1 MASSARGRKL
11 WGVGSAFIIMEQV
24 FFQTSLIAAFVAGM
38 VALFAPCCITFL
50 LPAYLGSVFKEK
62 SKVLLATLVFGLG
75 IFIVLLPAVLGVSLV
90 STLLYRYHDTL
101 YILGGTMLFIVAL
114 LSFLGIKFPMPRF
127 SKTTTNG
134 KTDIISIFLLGVF
147 SGIAS
152 ACCAPVLVGILTF
165 TLLSPNMLGAIL
177 IGAMYVLGMVF
188 PLLLISIFLSKKMP
202 SFSAFRKPIGSL
214 NILGKTYFLFLNNL
228 IAAIIFF
235 VTSVLIFYLTF
246 TGRLVMGKAYGITL
260 AIQNVGVFVNQY
272 VGDSIIFNIIFLSLV
287 IFIIYK
293 IAKRV

>member
-1 MASSARGRKL
+1 
-11 WGVGSAFIIMEQV
+11 MEQV

-62 SKVLLATLVFGLG
+62 SKILLATLVFGLG
-75 IFIVLLPAVLGVSLV
+75 IFIVLLPAVLGVSLI
-90 STLLYRYHDTL
+90 SKLLFRYHDTL
-101 YILGGTMLFIVAL
+101 YILGGIMLFIVAL
-114 LSFLGIKFPMPRF
+114 LSFLGIKFPMPSFRG
-127 SKTTTNG
+127 STPKTGKDG
-134 KTDIISIFLLGVF
+134 KTDIVSIFLLGVF

-165 TLLSPNMLGAIL
+165 TLLSPNTLGAIL
-177 IGAMYVLGMVF
+177 IGLMYVLGMVF
-188 PLLLISIFLSKKMP
+188 PLLVISMFLSKKMP

-235 VTSVLIFYLTF
+235 LTSILIFYLTF

-260 AIQNVGVFVNQY
+260 TIQNVGAFVNQY
-272 VGDSIIFNIIFLSLV
+272 VGGNIILNIIFLGLV

>member
-1 MASSARGRKL
+1 
-11 WGVGSAFIIMEQV
+11 MEQV

-62 SKVLLATLVFGLG
+62 AKVLLATLVFGLG
-75 IFIVLLPAVLGVSLV
+75 IFVVLLPAVLGVSLV

-114 LSFLGIKFPMPRF
+114 MSFFGIKFPMPRF
-127 SKTTTNG
+127 RGSTLNAAKDG
-134 KTDIISIFLLGVF
+134 KADIISIFLLGVF

-165 TLLSPNMLGAIL
+165 SLLSPNMLGALL

-188 PLLLISIFLSKKMP
+188 PLLLISIFLSSKMP
-202 SFSAFRKPIGSL
+202 SFSFFRKPIASFNL
-214 NILGKTYFLFLNNL
+214 FGKTYFLLLNNL

-235 VTSVLIFYLTF
+235 ATSVLTFYLTF
-246 TGRLVMGKAYGITL
+246 TGRLTMGKAYGITL
-260 AIQNVGVFVNQY
+260 AIQNVGAFVNQY
-272 VGDSIIFNIIFLSLV
+272 VGGNIILNIIFLSLV

>member
-1 MASSARGRKL
+1 
-11 WGVGSAFIIMEQV
+11 
-24 FFQTSLIAAFVAGM
+24 M

-62 SKVLLATLVFGLG
+62 SKVLLATLIFGLG

-90 STLLYRYHDTL
+90 STLLYRYHDML
-101 YILGGTMLFIVAL
+101 YILGGIMLFIVAL

-127 SKTTTNG
+127 RGSTPNAKDG

-165 TLLSPNMLGAIL
+165 TLLSPNALGAIL
-177 IGAMYVLGMVF
+177 IGLMYVLGMVF
-188 PLLLISIFLSKKMP
+188 PLLVISIFLSAKMP
-202 SFSAFRKPIGSL
+202 SFSAFRKPITSFNL
-214 NILGKTYFLFLNNL
+214 FGKTYFLFLNNL

-235 VTSVLIFYLTF
+235 LTSVLIFYLTF

-260 AIQNVGVFVNQY
+260 TIQNAGAFVNQY
-272 VGDSIIFNIIFLSLV
+272 VGGNIILNIIFLGLV
-287 IFIIYK
+287 TFIIYK

>member
-1 MASSARGRKL
+1 
-11 WGVGSAFIIMEQV
+11 MEQIV
-24 FFQTSLIAAFVAGM
+24 FQTSLIAAFVAGM

-90 STLLYRYHDTL
+90 SKLLFRYHDML
-101 YILGGTMLFIVAL
+101 YILGGIMLFIVAL
-114 LSFLGIKFPMPRF
+114 MSFLGIKFPMPRF
-127 SKTTTNG
+127 RGSTPKTTTNG

-165 TLLSPNMLGAIL
+165 TLLSPNALGAIL
-177 IGAMYVLGMVF
+177 IGLMYVLGMVF
-188 PLLLISIFLSKKMP
+188 PLLLISIFLSEKMP

-235 VTSVLIFYLTF
+235 LTSVLIFYLTF

-260 AIQNVGVFVNQY
+260 TIQNVGAFVNQY
-272 VGDSIIFNIIFLSLV
+272 AGGNIILNIIFLGLV

>member
-1 MASSARGRKL
+1 
-11 WGVGSAFIIMEQV
+11 MEQV

-62 SKVLLATLVFGLG
+62 AKILLATLVFGLG
-75 IFIVLLPAVLGVSLV
+75 IFVVLLPAVLGVSLV
-90 STLLYRYHDTL
+90 SQLLFRYHDTL

-114 LSFLGIKFPMPRF
+114 MSFFGIKFPMPRF
-127 SKTTTNG
+127 SKTTGNG
-134 KTDIISIFLLGVF
+134 KADIVSIFLLGVF

-165 TLLSPNMLGAIL
+165 SLLSPNMLGALL

-188 PLLLISIFLSKKMP
+188 PLLLISIFLSSKMP
-202 SFSAFRKPIGSL
+202 SFSFFRKPIASFNL
-214 NILGKTYFLFLNNL
+214 FGKTYFLLLNNL

-235 VTSVLIFYLTF
+235 ATSVLTFYLTF
-246 TGRLVMGKAYGITL
+246 TGRLTMGKAYGITL
-260 AIQNVGVFVNQY
+260 AIQNVGAFVNQY
-272 VGDSIIFNIIFLSLV
+272 AGGSIILNIVFLSFV

>member
-1 MASSARGRKL
+1 M

-62 SKVLLATLVFGLG
+62 SKILLATLVFGLG

-114 LSFLGIKFPMPRF
+114 MSFFGIKFPMPRF
-127 SKTTTNG
+127 RGSTPNAKDG

-260 AIQNVGVFVNQY
+260 TIQNVGAFVNQY
-272 VGDSIIFNIIFLSLV
+272 VEDSIIFNIIFLSLV